1 MMDFITIPVFRAWW
15 VFAMMAARLVAAAE
29 APPATKAAPP
39 AAKAPAPATK
49 GAPRDRSRLLE
60 GVGAPLQVFQVPEA
74 AGRDFS
80 DANAYVVCDR
90 QSGEAMIIDAG
101 SRSGPLA
108 LGRARGAGLRVA
120 LLVST
125 HFHPDHTAGNALI
138 LSRTSARLVAPL
150 REVAMF
156 TGEGPAPAEKE
167 KEREKDK
174 EKAPGAPTSRVD
186 LKVKQGDEL
195 KLGEHAVKVIEIPG
209 HSPGGICLYFPAEK
223 LLFTGD
229 SLLKGSIGRL
239 GIPSAAKTAEGMTAM
254 IRSRLLVLPDD
265 TAVLPG
271 HGPPTTI
278 GGERAGNPWLKQK
291 VLDEKAGSRGD
302 EKKKR

>member
-1 MMDFITIPVFRAWW
+1 MMEFITIPVFRSSFVIALL
-15 VFAMMAARLVAAAE
+15 AARLVAAAGSPPAVKASPPAE
-29 APPATKAAPP
+29 KASPPATKAA
-39 AAKAPAPATK
+39 A
-49 GAPRDRSRLLE
+49 RDRSRLLE

-101 SRSGPLA
+101 SRSAPLA
-108 LGRARGAGLRVA
+108 LGRARGAGLRVS

-125 HFHPDHTAGNALI
+125 HFHPDHTAGNSLV
-138 LSRTSARLVAPL
+138 LSRTSARMVAPL
-150 REVAMF
+150 REVALL
-156 TGEGPAPAEKE
+156 TGEGSAPAAEKE
-167 KEREKDK
+167 KKQ
-174 EKAPGAPTSRVD
+174 APGAATPRVD

-195 KLGEHAVKVIEIPG
+195 KLGEHAVKVIEIAG

-239 GIPSAAKTAEGMTAM
+239 GIPSAARTAEGMTAM
-254 IRSRLLVLPDD
+254 IRSRLLTLPDD

-271 HGPPTTI
+271 HGPLTTI
-278 GGERAGNPWLKQK
+278 GGERAANPWLKAK
-291 VLDEKAGSRGD
+291 VLEEKASPKVD
-302 EKKKR
+302 ETKKR